1 MRHRTTVIQYV
12 MFDPSTNNCLFRVF
26 YFLDIGTNM
35 QVEPTVLQLVII
47 RPRQIGD
54 VDIPELPH
62 EVSQGQMELPS
73 RENISCA

>member
-1 MRHRTTVIQYV
+1 
-12 MFDPSTNNCLFRVF
+12 
-26 YFLDIGTNM
+26 M